1 MKTNYI
7 NVPGRGLMN
16 QTAFDLRMDYLE
28 TLAEDIKKDV
38 KSDSILLSQIQN
50 NIESFIGTI
59 EIPLGLV
66 GPLLFLDKNKEPEW
80 VHSAVA
86 TTEGALVA
94 SMNRGAKAISE
105 CGGFRAH
112 IVHQRMLRT
121 PMFTFKSMSESIE
134 FDEWIKSSFKQIKT
148 ITQRHSNHAD
158 LLEISSVILGKT
170 VHLKFIYSTSDASGQ
185 NMTTSC
191 TWNACL
197 WIEDNFEKSTS
208 IEILNF
214 VIEGNGASD
223 KKVSFYAIQNG
234 RGCHVISECFLTNEN
249 IEKTLRTNANDMFR
263 SFNHSIA
270 ISQRDGM
277 IGNNVNVANA
287 IAGIF
292 ASTGQDLASIH
303 ESSTAVLQ
311 VEQTKEG
318 LYLSLMLPNL
328 VVGTVGGGTHLPV
341 ASRILELMGCRGT
354 GKVERFA
361 KLIAG
366 FALSIEISTLAAIV
380 SGQFARAH
388 QKLGRNKPVKWL
400 LRSEIDKDF
409 FKSNMP
415 YFKET
420 ITDVNFNNENHI
432 DNGILTDLTSK
443 ISKKVIGFVQANIVT
458 SQGNE
463 YQVLLKSKALGDE
476 VLDGLHF
483 MASNVNVDLA
493 DILTKYYNVLEY
505 KNNHIKEIMVYEA
518 LHNLNYRFMPAL
530 YGTKNDDKR
539 EIYLLIMERLQSKN
553 MLLLNSEDTP
563 EKWSIPV
570 LKKVVDAIHIAHAS
584 FQFSKNNIEH
594 IEVFDITKAIE
605 LYQAFINLNR
615 IDYAYF
621 DLDFRFEELAD
632 YVSNWAELGYKPKG
646 KLTVIHNDF
655 NPRNVA
661 VRSNGDPCIYDWELA
676 TYGLPQRDIFEFL
689 AFSLTSNFNK
699 TELFDLLKHH
709 YALVKIINDENYS
722 WFDYLYDF
730 ELSGR
735 AFLVSRVNF
744 YLTGSILVNY
754 AFIERVFK
762 TSFSIL
768 DGIKKEMNVNG

>member
-1 MKTNYI
+1 MKANYQQA
-7 NVPGRGLMN
+7 PGRGLMN
-16 QTAFDLRMDYLE
+16 QTAFELRMDYLE

-112 IVHQRMLRT
+112 IVHQKMLRT
-121 PMFTFKSMSESIE
+121 PMFTFKNMSESIE
-134 FDEWIKSSFKQIKT
+134 FNEWIKSNFKQIKT
-148 ITQRHSNHAD
+148 ITQRHSNHAN
-158 LLEISSVILGKT
+158 LLEIASVILGKT

-197 WIEDNFEKSTS
+197 WIEDNFERNTS

-223 KKVSFYAIQNG
+223 KKVSFYSIQNG
-234 RGCHVISECFLTNEN
+234 RGCHVISECFLTNEI
-249 IEKTLRTNANDMFR
+249 IEKTLRTNSNDMFR

-318 LYLSLMLPNL
+318 LYVSLMLPNL

-400 LRSEIDKDF
+400 LRSEIDKEF
-409 FKSNMP
+409 FKLNMP
-415 YFKET
+415 YFENP
-420 ITDVNFNNENHI
+420 IDDVGFHNENHL
-432 DNGILTDLTSK
+432 DNGILTDLTRK

-458 SQGNE
+458 SQGDE
-463 YQVLLKSKALGDE
+463 YRVLLKSKALGNE

-483 MASNVNVDLA
+483 MASNVNVNLA
-493 DILTKYYNVLEY
+493 DILTKYYQVLEY
-505 KNNHIKEIMVYEA
+505 KDNHIKEIVVYEA
-518 LHNLNYRFMPAL
+518 LHKLNYRFMPTL
-530 YGTKNDDKR
+530 YGTKSDNKR
-539 EIYLLIMERLQSKN
+539 EIHLLIMERLDHKN
-553 MLLLNSEDTP
+553 MLLLNSENTP
-563 EKWSIPV
+563 EEWSIPV
-570 LKKVVDAIHIAHAS
+570 IKKVIDAIHIVHSS
-584 FQFSKNNIEH
+584 FQYNENTIEPLD
-594 IEVFDITKAIE
+594 VFDITKATE
-605 LYQAFINLNR
+605 LYLAFINLNR
-615 IDYAYF
+615 TDYAYF

-632 YVSNWAELGYKPKG
+632 YVSNWEKYGFNPKG
-646 KLTVIHNDF
+646 KLTLIHNDF

-661 VRSNGDPCIYDWELA
+661 VRNNGIPCIYDWELA

-689 AFSLTSNFNK
+689 AFSLPLDFNK
-699 TELFDLLKHH
+699 TELVDVLKYHYKLLKD
-709 YALVKIINDENYS
+709 INIENYS

-762 TSFSIL
+762 TSFIIL
-768 DGIKKEMNVNG
+768 DEIKKEINLNG